1 MTIVFITN
9 LLRQY
14 TCAKCL
20 GETTDK
26 HLSFNQH
33 GNSINTFFAEQHQVL
48 STEIFY
54 EVMGRLIIY
63 LHSLV
68 TTQKKNMQSLQA
80 VQRRVA
86 WFIKNDYKFTC
97 SVAAMLQDLEWPALE
112 ERTINATI
120 ICYLKFCTVEWLYE

>member
-1 MTIVFITN
+1 M
-9 LLRQY
+9 
-14 TCAKCL
+14 
-20 GETTDK
+20 
-26 HLSFNQH
+26 
-33 GNSINTFFAEQHQVL
+33 

-68 TTQKKNMQSLQA
+68 TTQKKKYAKSSGGTKKSGL
-80 VQRRVA
+80 V
-86 WFIKNDYKFTC
+86 DYRFTC